1 MVVREKVGQP
11 IQMTS
16 GKRGFNISLY
26 VDPEQMKV
34 LEEIRWREHQS
45 MSSIVRRALTEY
57 IKAHGAGNETFRLDN
72 WQSNPTFQAVPTI
85 LSDNER
91 WRSHLKDCNRDEKL
105 KLLKQANMIRSQI
118 ISVGLDKRR

>member
-1 MVVREKVGQP
+1 MGRSRKYKQRVGL
-11 IQMTS
+11 TV
-16 GKRGFNISLY
+16 G
-26 VDPEQMKV
+26 
-34 LEEIRWREHQS
+34 LEASEFEALEDIRWREHKDISEVIRLACQD
-45 MSSIVRRALTEY
+45 Y

-72 WQSNPTFQAVPTI
+72 WQSNPDFRAVPTI

-118 ISVGLDKRR
+118 ISVGLDKRVRKI